1 MSVLAQ
7 RVLSPTQDDKRKL
20 ERVIK
25 YLKATKHYK
34 LTLSPKNCDL
44 ETSID
49 ASHGVYDV
57 GKGHCG
63 SVLTVGG
70 AVIWA
75 RSGKAKLPTKSSTE
89 TELVAMSDKLSDVI
103 WCRMFMESLGEPV
116 TTPLIICQDNKS
128 TIQMVLNG
136 TASGGKAKHIQ
147 IRHFWMLDY
156 IRDEELALKYVP
168 TDEML
173 ADVFTKPLHGDKFNN
188 FVKALNIH

>member
-1 MSVLAQ
+1 
-7 RVLSPTQDDKRKL
+7 
-20 ERVIK
+20 
-25 YLKATKHYK
+25 
-34 LTLSPKNCDL
+34 
-44 ETSID
+44 
-49 ASHGVYDV
+49 
-57 GKGHCG
+57 
-63 SVLTVGG
+63 
-70 AVIWA
+70 
-75 RSGKAKLPTKSSTE
+75 
-89 TELVAMSDKLSDVI
+89 
-103 WCRMFMESLGEPV
+103 MFMESLGEPV